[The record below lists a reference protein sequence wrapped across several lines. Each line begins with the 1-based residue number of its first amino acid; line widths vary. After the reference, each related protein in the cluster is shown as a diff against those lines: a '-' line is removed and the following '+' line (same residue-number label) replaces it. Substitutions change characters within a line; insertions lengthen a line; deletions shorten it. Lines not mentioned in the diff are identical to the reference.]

1 MQLCWLEV
9 TRLVLP
15 GHLVAAGQAWQ
26 QASECHAR
34 VGAGTAEEV
43 SFAAL
48 AGLRLEQRRAGDL
61 ADMCGRRS

>member
-1 MQLCWLEV
+1 MLED
-9 TRLVLP
+9 RN
-15 GHLVAAGQAWQ
+15 HLRGAAAKPVCRQ

-43 SFAAL
+43 SFAVL
-48 AGLRLEQRRAGDL
+48 AGLRLEQGRAGDL